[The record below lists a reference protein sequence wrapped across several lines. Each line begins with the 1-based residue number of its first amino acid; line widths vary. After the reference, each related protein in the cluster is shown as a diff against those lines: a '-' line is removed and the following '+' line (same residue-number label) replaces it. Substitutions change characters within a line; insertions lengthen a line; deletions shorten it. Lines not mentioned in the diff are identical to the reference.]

1 MTRPALPRGVY
12 AVTDSTLTPDEQLPL
27 AVAAAVRGGAG
38 IVQYRN
44 KDHDAAMRLREAAM
58 LRSVCTQA
66 GALFIVN
73 DDVALAEAVGADG
86 VHLGKD
92 DAGPRDVRARTGGSL
107 IIGVSCY
114 ADPAAAREAVAAGA
128 DYVAF
133 GSVFASPI
141 KPAAVRAPLELL
153 GLGPELGVPVV
164 AIGGIDADNIAAVAS
179 AGAHAAAVISGLFA
193 RPDPEA
199 AARALSAAFAECALE
214 GHPAADH
221 DPPAGTR
228 PGRS

>member
-1 MTRPALPRGVY
+1 M
-12 AVTDSTLTPDEQLPL
+12 
-27 AVAAAVRGGAG
+27 
-38 IVQYRN
+38 
-44 KDHDAAMRLREAAM
+44 
-58 LRSVCTQA
+58 
-66 GALFIVN
+66 
-73 DDVALAEAVGADG
+73 
-86 VHLGKD
+86 
-92 DAGPRDVRARTGGSL
+92 

-193 RPDPEA
+193 RPDAEA